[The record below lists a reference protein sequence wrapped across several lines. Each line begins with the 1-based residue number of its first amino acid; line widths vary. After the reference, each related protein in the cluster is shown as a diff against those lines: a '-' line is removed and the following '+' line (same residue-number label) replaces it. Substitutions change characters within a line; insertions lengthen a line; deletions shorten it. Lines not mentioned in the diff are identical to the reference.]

1 MTIALAH
8 KTLSKSVRDT
18 IDRTIFPILD
28 DRASGKGPCS
38 SKTREE
44 RRQFYHLM
52 VAQLWE
58 QGFKIRKLE
67 NLAGKHVTLLM
78 NLWHE
83 QGICAGTLHTRRS
96 MMGYL
101 CNRLGKYN
109 VVKDLADYLPPE
121 VTRRCSVVTESKT
134 WEDNGVKPLEVID
147 LARRIDERLAV
158 ILAMQHFF
166 GLRVKESIEI
176 RPLNAVIE
184 GGEWLEVYEGTKGGR
199 PRHVRIQTDDQR
211 DVIAWARRIAASGN
225 TKRLRW
231 TDCTWKQAQNRFYH
245 LMRYRLGITKALKG
259 VSAHGLR
266 HGYANRRYKQESG
279 YPSPVQGGA
288 LGRIDRETHRNA
300 CITVSRSLG
309 HGRIDVTPSYYGS
322 YGHALR
328 VPPVTSMA
336 VTFRLDQ
343 TNKFPA

>member
-8 KTLSKSVRDT
+8 ELVPKAVRDCVNRT
-18 IDRTIFPILD
+18 IDPILRV
-28 DRASGKGPCS
+28 RANGEGVCS
-38 SKTREE
+38 RKTRDE
-44 RRQFYHLM
+44 RHQFYMLTFG
-52 VAQLWE
+52 QLW
-58 QGFKIRKLE
+58 QMGFRVRKPEALV
-67 NLAGKHVTLLM
+67 GKHLVALM

-83 QGICAGTLHTRRS
+83 QGICAGTLRTRHS
-96 MMGYL
+96 MLNHLFRHMG
-101 CNRLGKYN
+101 RQN
-109 VVKDLADYLPPE
+109 VLKSLTSYLPE
-121 VTRRCSVVTESKT
+121 DAIRRTTIATESKT
-134 WEDNGVKPLEVID
+134 WEEHGVKPLEIID
-147 LARRIDERLAV
+147 LARQIDERLAV

-176 RPLNAVIE
+176 RLATAVVE
-184 GGEWLEVYEGTKGGR
+184 GGRQLELHEGTKGGR
-199 PRHVRIQTDDQR
+199 PRRVPIETDDQQ
-211 DVIAWARRIAASGN
+211 DIIAWARRVAASGN

-245 LMRYRLGITKALKG
+245 LIRYRLGITKALKG
-259 VSAHGLR
+259 ISPHGLR

-279 YPSPVQGGA
+279 YPSPLEGGA
-288 LGRIDRETHRNA
+288 LGQIDRETHQDA
-300 CITVSRSLG
+300 CITVSRELG